1 MTVNNL
7 NRCVFVCTDCRR
19 NVMFP
24 LTQVVQLVT
33 ARTTLAAHMLLQ
45 AVHLSV
51 YVSVTCL

>member
-1 MTVNNL
+1 
-7 NRCVFVCTDCRR
+7 
-19 NVMFP
+19 MFP

-33 ARTTLAAHMLLQ
+33 ARTTLSAHMLLQ